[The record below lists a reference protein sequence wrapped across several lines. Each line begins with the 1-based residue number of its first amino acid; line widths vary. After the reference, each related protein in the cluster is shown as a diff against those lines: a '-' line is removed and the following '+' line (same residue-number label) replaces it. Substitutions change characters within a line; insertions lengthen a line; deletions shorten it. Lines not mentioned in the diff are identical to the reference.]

1 MATFTQALGTV
12 DILRKTFGN
21 YKKQAVLLVFLG
33 LASGFF
39 EGVGI
44 GAVVP
49 LLSFL
54 VGSEGTPN
62 IVSRTI
68 QGGFQFFSIPFTFTT
83 VTFFIVALFFS
94 RAGVLSLS
102 TYLRASIN
110 ANFRNKEMA
119 VIFGGVLHSEWGFLV
134 RQKAGYIQTS
144 TIRDV
149 QATASLFEVF
159 AQVIQSFTGFLMYF
173 LVAVAISSYITA
185 LTIIVGGILLIFL
198 YPLVKKTRKIG
209 EEMVT
214 AEKSLSEHFTEYI
227 FGIKTVKAS
236 GKEEEILTQGKGFL
250 EIMRRLYTRNALVHS
265 LGTIFIQP
273 IGFLLIIVVFY
284 FAYHSPDFNI
294 VVFGATIYLIQKI
307 FSYLESGQNALHSI
321 GEFTPYAANVLS
333 FKKNLSTYMESKY
346 TGGNSFSF
354 NSTLK
359 ALNVTFSYKEDAPAL
374 HNVSFEIKK
383 GETIGLIGPSGSG
396 KTTLAD
402 MILRL
407 FRPSGG
413 KILIDGTPIEDITL
427 RDWRSNV
434 GYVSQDL
441 FLVDGTVEENIRF
454 YNSALTEADIKR
466 VAKDANIYD
475 VIEKLPE
482 KYQTRIGDRGLFLS
496 AGQRQRIVLARV
508 LATRPKILILDEATS
523 ALDNES
529 EKLVH
534 KAIEK
539 LHGNITVLIIAH
551 RLSTVLFADRV
562 MVLDGG
568 KIEEIGKPK
577 ELLENTSS
585 YFYRLYHGQTLD

>member
-1 MATFTQALGTV
+1 MRSITSTV
-12 DILRKTFGN
+12 SILKTTFGN

-68 QGGFQFFSIPFTFTT
+68 ESGFQFFSVPFTFSTII
-83 VTFFIVALFFS
+83 FFIVTLFFA
-94 RAGVLSLS
+94 RAGVLAIS
-102 TYLRASIN
+102 TYLRAWVS

-119 VIFGGVLHSEWGFLV
+119 IIFGGALHSEWGFLV

-144 TIRDV
+144 TVRDV

-173 LVAVAISSYITA
+173 AVAVGISSRITA
-185 LTIIVGGILLIFL
+185 YTILVGAVLLL
-198 YPLVKKTRKIG
+198 VMYPLVKKTRKIG
-209 EEMVT
+209 EEMVVT
-214 AEKSLSEHFTEYI
+214 EKSLSEHLTEYL
-227 FGIKTVKAS
+227 FGLKTVKTA
-236 GKEEEILTQGKGFL
+236 GKEEEVLTQGKGFL
-250 EIMRRLYTRNALVHS
+250 LTMRRLYTKNALVHS

-273 IGFLLIIVVFY
+273 IGLLLIIIIFY

-321 GEFTPYAANVLS
+321 SEFTPYAANVLS
-333 FKKNLSTYMESKY
+333 FKKNLLVHMEGKNGKENTFSCNNSLIAK
-346 TGGNSFSF
+346 NISFSY
-354 NSTLK
+354 T
-359 ALNVTFSYKEDAPAL
+359 EDAPAL
-374 HNVSFEIKK
+374 HNLSFEIKK

-402 MILRL
+402 IILRL
-407 FRPSGG
+407 FKPSDG
-413 KILIDGTPIEDITL
+413 KILIDGKPIESISL
-427 RDWRSNV
+427 REWRRNV

-454 YNSALTEADIKR
+454 FNDKLTESDIKR
-466 VAKDANIYD
+466 AATDANIAE
-475 VIEKLPE
+475 VIEKLPDG
-482 KYQTRIGDRGLFLS
+482 YQTRIGDRGLFLS

-508 LATRPKILILDEATS
+508 LATKPKILVLDEATS

-534 KAIEK
+534 SSIEK

-551 RLSTVLFADRV
+551 RLSTVLLADRV
-562 MVLDGG
+562 MVLDDG

-577 ELLENTSS
+577 ELLDNKTS
-585 YFYRLYHGQTLD
+585 YFYRLYHAQTLD